1 MRVGIRAAKK
11 TESDTGTGRMK
22 KIFKMILK
30 ILAVFVILIVVFVAI
45 VFIVNKISTKSEQG
59 KIQTYGQLVP
69 VDGKN
74 MNVLIQGQGEETI
87 VLLPGYGTA
96 TPALDFKPL
105 IEELAPFYKV
115 VVVEPFG
122 YGLSDGTKKERTTE
136 NIVSEIHEALQ
147 GLNIDRYILMGHS
160 IAGIYGIEYIN
171 KYPNEVSAFAG
182 IDSSVPTQGG
192 MDAELPTGSLKLL
205 KQSGFG
211 RLMLKFG
218 TDPYEELP
226 FDDETKQQMRM
237 FTLKNMY
244 ESTTLN
250 EMEHIS
256 TNFKAARGLTFPPN
270 LPLIFF
276 IQANNTGVEGWIPLH
291 EEQIKDSVHGKVL
304 TFDGDHYLHHTK
316 SKEIA
321 ENFRTF
327 MEEVK

>member
-30 ILAVFVILIVVFVAI
+30 ILAVIVILIVVFVAI

-96 TPALDFKPL
+96 SPALDFKPL

-147 GLNIDRYILMGHS
+147 GLNIERYILMGHS
-160 IAGIYGIEYIN
+160 IAGIYGIEYVN

-192 MDAELPTGSLKLL
+192 MDAELPTGTFKLL

-211 RLMLKFG
+211 RLMFKFG
-218 TDPYEELP
+218 ADPYAGLP
-226 FDDETKQQMRM
+226 FDDETKEQMRM

-256 TNFKAARGLTFPPN
+256 TNFKAARGLTFPQN